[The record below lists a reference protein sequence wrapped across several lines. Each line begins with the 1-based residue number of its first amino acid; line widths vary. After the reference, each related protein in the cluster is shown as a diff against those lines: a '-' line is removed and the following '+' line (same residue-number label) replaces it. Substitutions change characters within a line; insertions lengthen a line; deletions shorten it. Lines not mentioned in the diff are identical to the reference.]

1 MVRHIQDFFL
11 QDEETKGKLSKR
23 VLQNALVMKI
33 LNVCDSQDDSEEEGE
48 ILEEEIP
55 IIDLQ

>member
-33 LNVCDSQDDSEEEGE
+33 QNDLQDDSEEEGE